1 MVPVGV
7 AHVGSVAV
15 AVTVGAPGAVPT
27 VTSTE
32 ASQPAA
38 FFTHTL
44 WAPLLMPVK
53 PPAAYLL
60 HYTTL
65 FRSSRPAVA
74 EVTVMVPVGV
84 AHVGS
89 VAVAVTVGAPG
100 AVPTVTSTEAS
111 QPAAFFTH
119 TLWAPLL
126 MPVKP
131 PAGYGA

>member
-7 AHVGSVAV
+7 VHVGSVAV

-44 WAPLLMPVK
+44 WATLLMPVK
-53 PPAAYLL
+53 PPAGYGALVPL
-60 HYTTL
+60 SAL
-65 FRSSRPAVA
+65 DSRPAVD

-111 QPAAFFTH
+111 QPEIGRAPSRES
-119 TLWAPLL
+119 PLL

>member
-53 PPAAYLL
+53 PPRSEERCVGMS
-60 HYTTL
+60 TL
-65 FRSSRPAVA
+65 YSRPAVA

-119 TLWAPLL
+119 T
-126 MPVKP
+126 
-131 PAGYGA
+131 

>member
-32 ASQPAA
+32 DSQPAA

-53 PPAAYLL
+53 PLAGNRAWVPLSNLY
-60 HYTTL
+60 
-65 FRSSRPAVA
+65 SRPEVA
-74 EVTVMVPVGV
+74 EFTVKVTVGNT
-84 AHVGS
+84 HFGS
-89 VAVAVTVGAPG
+89 VTVAVTTRVTGS
-100 AVPTVTSTEAS
+100 VHTVT
-111 QPAAFFTH
+111 
-119 TLWAPLL
+119 
-126 MPVKP
+126 V
-131 PAGYGA
+131 